1 MATRLDLGE
10 QEQLDT
16 LKDFWKQYGSLITWV
31 LILAMA
37 AFAGFS
43 GYQWWQRDRA
53 AKAGA
58 LFDELDRAVQAQ
70 DVERTARVF
79 GDMKERFAGTTYAD
93 QAGLLAAKLQFDKS
107 QPDAA
112 KATLAWVAAEAGDPQ
127 YRVIA
132 QLRLAGVLLDQK
144 QPDEAFK
151 QLPSD
156 PPKAFAALVADRRGD
171 VLTAQ
176 GKPAEAK
183 AAYQQAFDAMTPQDE
198 YRRLVEAK
206 LTAAGSVGASAVAPA
221 ASGAADAAPA
231 AASAPAAGAS
241 R

>member
-37 AFAGFS
+37 AFAGYS
-43 GYQWWQRDRA
+43 GYQWWQRDRG

-70 DVERTARVF
+70 DLERTARVF

-93 QAGLLAAKLQFDKS
+93 QAGLLAAKLQFDKN

-112 KATLAWVAAEAGDPQ
+112 KATLAWVAAEAGDAQ

-144 QPDEAFK
+144 QPEEALK

-171 VLTAQ
+171 ALAAQ
-176 GKPAEAK
+176 GKGAEAK

-206 LTAAGSVGASAVAPA
+206 LTAAGSAAGVVPAASA
-221 ASGAADAAPA
+221 ASGAASEAAAAPA
-231 AASAPAAGAS
+231 SGAS
-241 R
+241 Q